1 VDSAILSKCEV
12 ASPDV
17 ADGDGASRPV
27 INAQRVG
34 ELLPAFFG
42 PDVKE
47 VAPGWVTA
55 EVDQVNDAVPIHG
68 DLRLDAPMRNALE
81 GDFGSLLCLLGRE
94 ASEG

>member
-68 DLRLDAPMRNALE
+68 DLGLDAPIWDALE
-81 GDFGSLLCLLGRE
+81 DDFGALPCPFGRK
-94 ASEG
+94 ASGG